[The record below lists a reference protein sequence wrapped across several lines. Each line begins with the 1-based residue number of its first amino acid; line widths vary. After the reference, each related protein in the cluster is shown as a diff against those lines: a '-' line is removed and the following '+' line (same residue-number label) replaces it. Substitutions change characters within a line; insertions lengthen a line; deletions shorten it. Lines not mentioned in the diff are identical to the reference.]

1 MSSCKPANEAIPTV
15 YEAFGAAIERQDSA
29 ALATFYTVDS
39 KVVPAGG
46 DVISGIDAIPGYF
59 DALFELGV
67 KRCSFEFLDIDQHGD
82 IAIEIGRVTLCAE
95 GGVEIDTLKY
105 LVVWKCENGN
115 WLVHRDI
122 LTIDKPAS

>member
-1 MSSCKPANEAIPTV
+1 MANCSPANEAIPTV
-15 YEAFGAAIERQDSA
+15 YEAFSDTIERQDSA

-46 DVISGIDAIPGYF
+46 DVISGNDAIAGYF
-59 DALFELGV
+59 DGLFELGV
-67 KRCSFEFLDIDQHGD
+67 KRCSFEFLDIDQHED
-82 IAIEIGRVTLCAE
+82 IAIEIGRVTLYGE
-95 GGVEIDTLKY
+95 GDVEIDTLKY

-122 LTIDKPAS
+122 LTIDKPPL